1 MSDPIQTTALSMAAI
16 SERFEA
22 TAHNLANSS
31 TIGYKRRGA
40 AAMIAEATTA
50 GNGKAASE
58 SRTSDGAGKLAT
70 QSFIDFSQ
78 GTLIQTG
85 RTLDAALHG
94 PGFYVLDT
102 PQGEL
107 YTRDGAF
114 RTNATGQLVD
124 SEGRTVQGDGGPLTI
139 PNVASTLSV
148 NIGVDGR
155 IMVGD
160 QTVGKLRVVEFQNT
174 AALTPVGQN
183 AFRALAKAEPAPAT
197 KTQVQQGF
205 QESSNVSPVE
215 ELVGLITCT
224 RMYEATLK
232 NISVQEEKNK
242 NLMQVA
248 MA

>member
-1 MSDPIQTTALSMAAI
+1 MNDPIQTTALSMAAI
-16 SERFEA
+16 GDRYET

-31 TIGYKRRGA
+31 TVGYKRRGS

-50 GNGKAASE
+50 GSGKAASE
-58 SRTSDGAGKLAT
+58 SRTSDGSGKLAT
-70 QSFIDFSQ
+70 KSFIDFSQ
-78 GTLIQTG
+78 GALIQTG
-85 RTLDAALHG
+85 RSLDAALHG

-107 YTRDGAF
+107 YTRDGVF
-114 RTNATGQLVD
+114 RTNSTGQLVD

-139 PNVASTLSV
+139 PNVASSLSV
-148 NIGVDGR
+148 NIGTDGR
-155 IMVGD
+155 IMVGN

-183 AFRALAKAEPAPAT
+183 AFRASAQAEPAAAT

-205 QESSNVSPVE
+205 QEASNVSPVE
-215 ELVGLITCT
+215 ELVNLITCT

-232 NISVQEEKNK
+232 NITVQEEKMK
-242 NLMQVA
+242 NMMQVA